1 MEKNNY
7 AGFWT
12 GEIKGTN
19 QGGISFNLEVEGNL
33 VTGIAQIS
41 EPTLGQ
47 YEYSIEGTS
56 DNGLS
61 LTLLPGRRD
70 GHINLGRVRV
80 IGSLTDQKSLL
91 GRWESEI
98 GTSGVFT
105 AEKFDDSAIKNEL
118 PHNNSVFLVHGH
130 DEGTK
135 HNVARFLEKLGVEP
149 VILQE
154 QINKGMTIIE
164 KFQEFAKRAGFA
176 VVLMTPDDHGYPVT
190 KEELKS
196 YRARQNVI
204 LELGYFTALL
214 GRDKTMVLVKGDIEL
229 PSDVIGVTYERIDNG
244 EGWKMSLAREL
255 KAAGFNV
262 SLDAAL
268 S

>member
-1 MEKNNY
+1 MDKSYYE
-7 AGFWT
+7 GFWT

-19 QGGISFNLEVEGNL
+19 QGGISFNLEIVGNK
-33 VTGIAQIS
+33 VTGHAKIS
-41 EPTLGQ
+41 EPYLGQ
-47 YEYSIEGTS
+47 YEYSIEGIQE
-56 DNGLS
+56 NGLS
-61 LTLLPGRRD
+61 LNLVPGRRD
-70 GHINLGRVRV
+70 SHIELGRVRV
-80 IGSLTDQKSLL
+80 ICNLNAEKKLV

-98 GTSGVFT
+98 GTSGIFT
-105 AEKFDDSAIKNEL
+105 AEKFDEAEMKEEL
-118 PHNNSVFLVHGH
+118 PNNNSVFLVHGH

-135 HNVARFLEKLGVEP
+135 HSVARFLEKLGVEP

-190 KEELKS
+190 KEELKRH
-196 YRARQNVI
+196 RARQNVI

-214 GRDKTMVLVKGDIEL
+214 GREKTMVLVKGDIEL
-229 PSDVIGVTYERIDNG
+229 PSDVIGVTYERIDDG
-244 EGWKMSLAREL
+244 EGWKMKLAREL
-255 KAAGFNV
+255 KEAGFKI

-268 S
+268 

>member
-1 MEKNNY
+1 MDKSVY

-19 QGGISFNLEVEGNL
+19 QGGVSFTLTVDGNVISGN
-33 VTGIAQIS
+33 ARIS
-41 EPTLGQ
+41 EPYLGQ
-47 YEYSIEGTS
+47 YEYLIEGS
-56 DNGLS
+56 ADNGLS
-61 LTLLPGRRD
+61 LNLIPGRKD
-70 GHINLGRVRV
+70 AHINLGRVRV
-80 IGSLTDQKSLL
+80 ICNLNAEKKLV

-98 GTSGVFT
+98 GTSGVFI
-105 AEKFDDSAIKNEL
+105 AEKFDETEMKEEL
-118 PHNNSVFLVHGH
+118 PHKNSVFLVHGH

-176 VVLMTPDDHGYPVT
+176 VVLMTPDDHGYPVS
-190 KEELKS
+190 KEELKRH
-196 YRARQNVI
+196 RARQNVI

-214 GRDKTMVLVKGDIEL
+214 GREKTMVLVKGDIEL
-229 PSDVIGVTYERIDNG
+229 PSDVIGVTYERIDEG
-244 EGWKMSLAREL
+244 EGWKMRLAREL
-255 KAAGFNV
+255 KAAGFEV

-268 S
+268 

>member
-1 MEKNNY
+1 MDKSFY

-12 GEIKGTN
+12 GEIRGTN
-19 QGGISFNLEVEGNL
+19 QGGISFNLDLNGDA
-33 VTGIAQIS
+33 VTGNAKIS
-41 EPTLGQ
+41 EPYLGQ
-47 YEYSIEGTS
+47 YEYLIEGNAE
-56 DNGLS
+56 NGLS
-61 LTLLPGRRD
+61 LSLTPGRRD
-70 GHINLGRVRV
+70 SHIEIGRVRV
-80 IGSLTDQKSLL
+80 ICHLNAEKKLV

-105 AEKFDDSAIKNEL
+105 AEKFDEEEMKDEL

-190 KEELKS
+190 KEELKRH
-196 YRARQNVI
+196 RARQNVI

-229 PSDVIGVTYERIDNG
+229 PSDVIGVTYERIDDG
-244 EGWKMSLAREL
+244 EGWKMRLAREL
-255 KAAGFNV
+255 KEAGFKV

-268 S
+268 

>member
-1 MEKNNY
+1 MDNSVY

-19 QGGISFNLEVEGNL
+19 QGGVSFTLDVDGNN
-33 VTGIAQIS
+33 VTGNAKIF
-41 EPTLGQ
+41 EPILGQ
-47 YEYSIEGTS
+47 YEYQIRGIVNEE
-56 DNGLS
+56 LS
-61 LTLLPGRRD
+61 LELIPGKKES
-70 GHINLGRVRV
+70 HIELGKVRV
-80 IGSLTDQKSLL
+80 ICRLESPQRLIGK
-91 GRWESEI
+91 WESDI
-98 GTSGVFT
+98 GTAGALIADKLDET
-105 AEKFDDSAIKNEL
+105 AFKGNL
-118 PHNNSVFLVHGH
+118 PSSNSVFLVHGH

-176 VVLMTPDDHGYPVT
+176 IILMTPDDVGYPIN
-190 KEELKS
+190 KEENKKH
-196 YRARQNVI
+196 RPRQNVI

-229 PSDVIGVTYERIDNG
+229 PSDVIGVTYERIDEG
-244 EGWKMSLAREL
+244 EGWKMRLAREL
-255 KAAGFNV
+255 REAGFKV
-262 SLDAAL
+262 SLDNAL
-268 S
+268 

>member
-1 MEKNNY
+1 MDNSLY

-12 GEIKGTN
+12 GDIKGTN
-19 QGGISFNLEVEGNL
+19 QGGITFTLEVNESE
-33 VTGIAQIS
+33 VTGNARIS

-47 YEYSIEGTS
+47 YEYIIQGSAN
-56 DNGLS
+56 DGLS
-61 LTLLPGRRD
+61 LELTPGKSD
-70 GHINLGRVRV
+70 AHIELGRVRV
-80 IGSLTDQKSLL
+80 ICRLESPNKLVGK
-91 GRWESEI
+91 WESEI
-98 GTSGVFT
+98 GTAGALF
-105 AEKFDDSAIKNEL
+105 AEKFDETAFKEDL

-135 HNVARFLEKLGVEP
+135 HNVARFLEKLGVQP

-176 VVLMTPDDHGYPVT
+176 IILMTPDDFGYPVSQ
-190 KEELKS
+190 EEKKKH
-196 YRARQNVI
+196 RARQNVI

-229 PSDVIGVTYERIDNG
+229 PSDVIGVTYERIDEG
-244 EGWKMSLAREL
+244 EGWKIRLAREL
-255 KAAGFNV
+255 REAGFKV

-268 S
+268 